1 MEQRLTLI
9 TLGVNDLD
17 MMRRFYNEVFGW
29 RPIDFESDD
38 IIFYE
43 LNGIR
48 LALYRRASLEADT
61 GLVLHGEQHRPAV
74 FAHNLD
80 SPESVDALFAELESR
95 GADVVKDPEKV
106 YWGGYSGYVSDP
118 EGNLWEI
125 AYNPMWS

>member
-9 TLGVNDLD
+9 TLGVNDLE
-17 MMRRFYNEVFGW
+17 MMRRFYCDVFGW
-29 RPIDFESDD
+29 NPEPEQSDD
-38 IIFYE
+38 IIFYD

-48 LALYRRASLEADT
+48 FALYRRASLEADT

-74 FAHNLD
+74 FAHNLG
-80 SPESVDALFAELESR
+80 STEEVDALFSELESR
-95 GADVVKDPEKV
+95 GADIVKDPEKV

-125 AYNPMWS
+125 AYNPMAG

>member
-9 TLGVNDLD
+9 TLGVNDLQ
-17 MMRRFYNEVFGW
+17 MMERFYTDVFGW
-29 RPIDFESDD
+29 SAEEFDSEEITF
-38 IIFYE
+38 FN

-74 FAHNLD
+74 FAHNLASTD
-80 SPESVDALFAELESR
+80 EVDALFSELESR
-95 GADVVKDPEKV
+95 GAEIVKDPEKV